1 MQQSYSKNKFQLST
15 SAKFQNK
22 NLNNAVKLS
31 SSKDNRYGTGN
42 IFSVLTVAG
51 RCSQVIYHHIY
62 LGSFLSQKASGMAV
76 FTARGTV
83 GKAIGGAVAP
93 TASAAPIPLN
103 TPSAKRENNGRDP
116 HVNLVPVRNAVVW
129 GQSSSDVPKAN
140 YNESVAASQ
149 DPLSM
154 MPMMPVSKPAPW
166 ANSSTAANVSSAGGP
181 NANWAEDVDS
191 DDDAHDRAAPAPVK
205 LTAGRDLMNLSHPGS
220 SDFERDGRVVNCST
234 VRHPDSSSSLVV
246 KESLRNRRVS
256 IFLLFIGC
264 IS

>member
-1 MQQSYSKNKFQLST
+1 MQQSYSKNKFQLPT

-51 RCSQVIYHHIY
+51 RCSQVMYHHIY

-129 GQSSSDVPKAN
+129 GQSSSDPKAN
-140 YNESVAASQ
+140 YNESAASSQ

-154 MPMMPVSKPAPW
+154 IPMMPVSKPAPW
-166 ANSSTAANVSSAGGP
+166 ANSSTAANVSSAAGP

-191 DDDAHDRAAPAPVK
+191 DDDRAVPAPVK

-234 VRHPDSSSSLVV
+234 ARHPDSSSSLVV
-246 KESLRNRRVS
+246 QESLRNRRVS
-256 IFLLFIGC
+256 IFLLFNGF

>member
-1 MQQSYSKNKFQLST
+1 
-15 SAKFQNK
+15 
-22 NLNNAVKLS
+22 
-31 SSKDNRYGTGN
+31 
-42 IFSVLTVAG
+42 
-51 RCSQVIYHHIY
+51 
-62 LGSFLSQKASGMAV
+62 MAV

-116 HVNLVPVRNAVVW
+116 HVNLVPVRNTVVW
-129 GQSSSDVPKAN
+129 GLSSTDAPKAN
-140 YNESVAASQ
+140 YNDSTAASQ
-149 DPLSM
+149 DPLST

-166 ANSSTAANVSSAGGP
+166 ANSSTTANVSGAGGP

-205 LTAGRDLMNLSHPGS
+205 LTAGRDLRNLSHPGS
-220 SDFERDGRVVNCST
+220 DQFERVDQVVNCST
-234 VRHPDSSSSLVV
+234 VRHPDSSSSQVV
-246 KESLRNRRVS
+246 QEPLRNLRVS
-256 IFLLFIGC
+256 IFLLFIGF